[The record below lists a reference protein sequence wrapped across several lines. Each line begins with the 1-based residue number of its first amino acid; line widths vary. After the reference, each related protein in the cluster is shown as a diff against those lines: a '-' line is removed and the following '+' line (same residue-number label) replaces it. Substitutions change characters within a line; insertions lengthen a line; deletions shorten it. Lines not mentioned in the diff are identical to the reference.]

1 MTTASTRSFAPLKE
15 GAKPERMSGRTFRY
29 LGGAVDWDA
38 LLKHP
43 RVVIL
48 AEASAGKTWEL
59 RRQAT
64 ALATEGD
71 AAFFVRIDDLADG
84 RLEDG
89 LDADDT
95 ERFER
100 WRREGNSDAW
110 FFLDSVD
117 EARLNRKSFD
127 GALRRL
133 GKDLGAALTRARIVI
148 SCRAS
153 DWRVRDD
160 PALIRR
166 LLPIPAAEPEP
177 ATVHDENTVLLD
189 RIFPEKEEAREPIPR
204 DEAKSADIYVVQLLP
219 LDADDQRRIANAQ
232 GIVNVDAFM
241 AAIVR
246 SGLHE
251 LAERPG
257 DLLSLVANWRDKAAF
272 GSLAEMTAHGI
283 EARLAEPDPYRP
295 DNGALSPEMA
305 RDGAE
310 RLAAALT
317 FGQAFTLLAT
327 GDQADAA
334 LAAGAL
340 DPRRILPELIDDQRQ
355 ALVRR
360 GVFAPSTYGRL
371 RFHHRSAQEYLTAAW
386 LRRLHDSGCPLSQIW
401 DLIFAERYGVE
412 TVVPSLR
419 AAGAWLALWLP
430 QVRDELIR
438 REPLTLLLYGD
449 PKSLPI
455 PTRAAL
461 LAAWAAKGQAAALS
475 HADIDDRAL
484 WLFADP
490 ALVLALREAW
500 AASDLSDLRTDL
512 LRCIRE
518 GRLVDCADLALATAL
533 DPRRSD
539 TERIVAADAL
549 AEMDDRDGLAKLA
562 DLLRQGL
569 PPSFRLAVTVA
580 HSLFPAVLTAEQ
592 LVETLGRCELDD
604 ERDFS
609 SYLPGIMRDATT
621 EQRRAFAYAVGAA
634 LGGVAPD
641 EDDEA
646 APNHRFTDMLKGC
659 APLVT
664 DEVNAVAAGAA
675 PPELVALLGA
685 MPPTQAPAKVEREAL
700 LAAVANRPA
709 LNRAVFWRAADAA
722 RDDTFEPRRVFQLNW
737 RGRGGWWSLNEGDLA
752 WLAADLAAS
761 PRPTDQEL
769 VLDAIIHILRQ
780 SERFETDAAWLNALV
795 APHPALRSTLDGYR
809 TPPPVDPDESQWA
822 ARQKRSEAKEKVRI
836 VSAKNAWVRFKDDI
850 KRDREKLTDAAAAA
864 QWDGTGFI
872 LDNLAR
878 WLVVGH
884 EGVDRS
890 SLRWHDLKEAF
901 GGEVAEAFCIGM
913 MALWRGTAPRRPKYT
928 AENRLT
934 TYTMNEL
941 ALGGLNLEA
950 ARDPAWIGKLSDD
963 DVRRAAQHAAYAEH
977 HFPDWLDA
985 LVTARPKITVPV
997 LLTCLNE
1004 EWRRKWGRNEL
1015 LVRYVRSSGDA
1026 QAALVAEVLRL
1037 VLARNPANPDSLAK
1051 AVVILGQGELSPEDR
1066 SALLRASRR
1075 RWKADLKAGRLA
1087 RARLQLALMFIAD
1100 SRVAADTFADWL
1112 QRERLDAA
1120 VIQGTFST
1128 LFGRDNSALPGPV
1141 WAAFSVPVLAQ
1152 LLRLAYQHIPLK
1164 VESRRRGR
1172 VVSARDDAEGAR
1184 NALLSALLDRTGPD
1198 AFAALQAMASEPDFG
1213 ASARRFAELAHGVA
1227 ERATER
1233 PAWTEGET
1241 VAFERAHVAPV
1252 KSGADLLRLVTAL
1265 LDEIRHGFTRGDSHS
1280 GAALHRLQTE
1290 EEVQHWLAEQLNLR
1304 SQGRFKASRETEV
1317 ALGNKPDVVVT
1328 SHAAPVEVA
1337 LEIKHGD
1344 KAAWTSNKLRST
1356 LTDQLAEQYLLPDN
1370 RRHGVLLVTHH
1381 GRRTWQDPATGKA
1394 WKFQDLVAWLQT
1406 LADAIH
1412 ENRAGGVEVRMIG
1425 LDPGILLEAKPKRPK
1440 GAATPVMSP

>member
-1 MTTASTRSFAPLKE
+1 VTIASTRLFAPLKE
-15 GAKPERMSGRTFRY
+15 GAKPERISGSTIRY
-29 LGGAVDWDA
+29 FGGTVDWDA

-100 WRREGNSDAW
+100 WRRKGNSDAW

-133 GKDLGAALTRARIVI
+133 GKDLGAALARARIVI

-153 DWRVRDD
+153 DWRVSDD

-166 LLPIPAAEPEP
+166 LLPIPAVEPEP

-189 RIFPEKEEAREPIPR
+189 RIFPKKEEKATVPR
-204 DEAKSADIYVVQLLP
+204 DEAKPADIYVVQLLP
-219 LDADDQRRIANAQ
+219 LGTDDQRRIAEAQ
-232 GIVNVDAFM
+232 GIVDVDAFM

-257 DLLSLVANWRDKAAF
+257 DLLSLVAHWRDKGAF

-283 EARLAEPDPYRP
+283 EARLAELDPFRP
-295 DNGALSPEMA
+295 DNGVLSPKMA

-327 GDQADAA
+327 GDQPDAA

-340 DPRRILPELIDDQRQ
+340 DPRRILPDLKDDQRQ

-371 RFHHRSAQEYLTAAW
+371 RFHHRSAQEYLTGAW
-386 LRRLHDSGCPLSQIW
+386 LRRLYDGGCPLSQIW

-419 AAGAWLALWLP
+419 AASAWLALWIP

-438 REPLTLLLYGD
+438 REPLTLLLHGD

-475 HADIDDRAL
+475 HANIDDRAL

-490 ALVLALREAW
+490 ALVPALREAW

-518 GRLVDCADLALATAL
+518 GRLVGCADLALATVL
-533 DPRRSD
+533 DPSRGD

-549 AEMDDRDGLAKLA
+549 AEMNERDGLVKLA
-562 DLLRQGL
+562 DLLRHGP
-569 PPSFRLAVTVA
+569 PPSFRLTVTVA
-580 HSLFPAVLTAEQ
+580 HSLFPAVLTAQQ
-592 LVETLGRCELDD
+592 LMEILGRCELDE

-609 SYLPGIMRDATT
+609 SYLPGIMRDATA
-621 EQRRAFAYAVGAA
+621 EQRRAFAYAVAAA

-664 DEVNAVAAGAA
+664 DEVNAVAAGTA

-685 MPPTQAPAKVEREAL
+685 MPPTQAPAKAEREAL
-700 LAAVANRPA
+700 LAAVAVRPA

-737 RGRGGWWSLNEGDLA
+737 RGRGGWWSLNEGDLG
-752 WLAADLAAS
+752 WLTADLADRT
-761 PRPTDQEL
+761 RPTDQEL
-769 VLDAIIHILRQ
+769 VLDAIIYILRQ
-780 SERFETDAAWLNALV
+780 AERFETDAAWLDALV
-795 APHPALRSTLDGYR
+795 APHPALQTSLAGYR
-809 TPPPVDPDESQWA
+809 APPPIDPEEPKWQ
-822 ARQKRSEAKEKVRI
+822 ARQKRYEAKEKVR
-836 VSAKNAWVRFKDDI
+836 VEGVKASWVKFKDDI
-850 KRDREKLTDAAAAA
+850 KRDWGKLTDAAAAA
-864 QWDGTGFI
+864 EWSGTGFI
-872 LDNLAR
+872 FDYLAR
-878 WLVVGH
+878 WLMVGH
-884 EGVDRS
+884 EGTDKS
-890 SLRWHDLKEAF
+890 SVRWHDLKEAF
-901 GGEVAEAFCIGM
+901 GGEVAEAFCVGM

-928 AENRLT
+928 AADRLT
-934 TYTMNEL
+934 TYKMNEL

-963 DVRRAAQHAAYAEH
+963 EVRRAAQHAAYAEH

-985 LVTARPKITVPV
+985 LVIARPATTLPV

-1015 LVRYVRSSGDA
+1015 LVRYVRGSDDA

-1051 AVVILGQGELSPEDR
+1051 AVMILGQAPLSAEDR

-1075 RWKADLKAGRLA
+1075 RWKADLKAERLA
-1087 RARLQLALMFIAD
+1087 WARLQLALMFVAD
-1100 SRVAADTFADWL
+1100 SRVAAETFADWL
-1112 QRERLDAA
+1112 QKEQPEAA
-1120 VIQGTFST
+1120 VIHGTFSA
-1128 LFGRDNSALPGPV
+1128 LFGRDSSALPGPV
-1141 WAAFSVPVLAQ
+1141 WAGFSVPVLAQ

-1164 VESRRRGR
+1164 LESRRRGR

-1198 AFAALQAMASEPDFG
+1198 AFAALHAMAGEPDFVS
-1213 ASARRFAELAHGVA
+1213 SARRFAELAHGVA

-1252 KSGADLLRLVTAL
+1252 KSGADLLRLMVVL
-1265 LDEIRHGFTRGDSHS
+1265 LDEIQHGFTREDSHS

-1356 LTDQLAEQYLLPDN
+1356 LTDQLAEQYLLPEN
-1370 RRHGVLLVTHH
+1370 RRHGVLVVTHH
-1381 GRRTWQDPATGKA
+1381 GRRTWQDPATGKSWA
-1394 WKFQDLVAWLQT
+1394 FRDMVGWLQT
-1406 LADAIH
+1406 LAEAIH
-1412 ENRAGGVEVRMIG
+1412 ENRAGGVEVRMSG
-1425 LDPGILLEAKPKRPK
+1425 LDPGILPDAKPKRSK
-1440 GAATPVMSP
+1440 GGATSNASP